1 MQKLIKQLH
10 IVCAPPLS
18 AGGLSGKPTKCSK
31 KKKEGG
37 GGRGGVAGKEGVGD
51 ANFRYL
57 MKKIVYK
64 QECFVI

>member
-31 KKKEGG
+31 KKKEG
-37 GGRGGVAGKEGVGD
+37 VAGKEGGGD